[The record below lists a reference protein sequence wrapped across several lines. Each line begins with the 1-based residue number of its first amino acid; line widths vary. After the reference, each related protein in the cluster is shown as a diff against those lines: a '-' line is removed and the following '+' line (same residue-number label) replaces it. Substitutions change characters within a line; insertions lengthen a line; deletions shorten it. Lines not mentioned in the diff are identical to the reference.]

1 MLEILLIIVLLPM
14 ALGVVIWV
22 ICALAMVFFTAIAFI
37 GDALGVIFKPV
48 FLALGELGDWFHG
61 RRGDRDA

>member
-14 ALGVVIWV
+14 AIGVVIAA
-22 ICALAMVFFTAIAFI
+22 ICALAMVAFWAIAFI
-37 GDALGVIFKPV
+37 GDMLGVIFKPV
-48 FLALGELGDWFHG
+48 FLALEALGDWFHG

>member
-14 ALGVVIWV
+14 AIGVLISAL
-22 ICALAMVFFTAIAFI
+22 CALVMVFFWAVAFI
-37 GDALGVIFKPV
+37 GDILGVIFKPV